1 MTSLGYWLV
10 GIAFI
15 AYLWHWLRDVRA
27 LTARPAPRHEDAPD
41 PDAVASS
48 AAPVA
53 DPPSAPIE
61 SVDDFAQ
68 VVAHLEFL
76 GYTVS
81 HEDNGWSCAQHPH
94 RYNFHLRAFPEG
106 IRLDT
111 TVGVAASQASMRAA
125 WVNFLNSANA
135 QSHVTRFSCGE
146 TRDGMLGVTM
156 RALAGGAYSRPVFAL
171 MMDMWHQDVDQM
183 RRQPDFT
190 GPDIDGDDESMPVTV
205 N

>member
-1 MTSLGYWLV
+1 MKSLGYWLV
-10 GIAFI
+10 GVAFI
-15 AYLWHWLRDVRA
+15 AYVWHRLRDVGA
-27 LTARPAPRHEDAPD
+27 LMARPAPRHEDAPD
-41 PDAVASS
+41 ADAIASS

-68 VVAHLEFL
+68 VIAHLEFL

-81 HEDNGWSCAQHPH
+81 PEDNGWSYARHPH

-111 TVGVAASQASMRAA
+111 TVAITASLGNSRAA
-125 WVNFLNSANA
+125 WLDFLNSATA
-135 QSHVTRFSCGE
+135 QSHVTRFSFGE
-146 TRDGMLGVTM
+146 ARDGTLGVTM

-171 MMDMWHQDVDQM
+171 VMDMWNQDVDQVQ
-183 RRQPDFT
+183 RQADYKEQS
-190 GPDIDGDDESMPVTV
+190 IDDDGQAAVTLH
-205 N
+205 